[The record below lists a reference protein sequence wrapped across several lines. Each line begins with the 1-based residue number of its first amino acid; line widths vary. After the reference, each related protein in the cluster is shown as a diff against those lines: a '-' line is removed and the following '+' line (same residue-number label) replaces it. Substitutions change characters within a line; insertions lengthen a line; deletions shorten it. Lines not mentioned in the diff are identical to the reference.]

1 MVQMLVKDNK
11 ENLDFKNHHKDYPKD
26 VDTFVKQETKW
37 RSIFKKVDKF
47 ADTRGVDEDTFVN
60 NMKNA
65 LENDPYGL
73 ATSKLMQMKF
83 IAMLSGMKVANRD
96 EFMTDM
102 VFLAAKK
109 GKRFGPFGKL
119 Y

>member
-1 MVQMLVKDNK
+1 MKLTLKDDAK
-11 ENLDFKNHHKDYPKD
+11 
-26 VDTFVKQETKW
+26 
-37 RSIFKKVDKF
+37 
-47 ADTRGVDEDTFVN
+47 
-60 NMKNA
+60 
-65 LENDPYGL
+65 GL
-73 ATSKLMQMKF
+73 ATSKLMQMEF
-83 IAMLSGMKVANRD
+83 LAMLSGMKVANRN